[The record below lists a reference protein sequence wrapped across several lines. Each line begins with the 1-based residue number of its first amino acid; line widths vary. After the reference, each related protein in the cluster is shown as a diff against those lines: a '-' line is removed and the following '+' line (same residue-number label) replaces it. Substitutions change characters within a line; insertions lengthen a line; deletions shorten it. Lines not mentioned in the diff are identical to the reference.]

1 MFKYKT
7 IKQQLIEE
15 KQKNEMLN
23 EKLNEQLLIGE
34 DLTLASIELAAMIDE
49 MEKRLNTN
57 G

>member
-34 DLTLASIELAAMIDE
+34 DLMLASIELAAMIDE
-49 MEKRLNTN
+49 MDKRLNTN

>member
-34 DLTLASIELAAMIDE
+34 DLMLASIELAAMIDE